1 MDWSNESFRNQ
12 FIKLRKA
19 ILREIE
25 RADASK
31 REEII
36 IDNYNDICLKAV
48 SHDPIAQ
55 DLLAYIF
62 KKGFGNI
69 IPVNYEKYMQWEIL
83 AAGNGNNFAIDK
95 LSLFL
100 SVALNEIMFAED
112 FGYIL
117 VRNELNNQ
125 NYNYIVGK
133 LICEAIA
140 DELRLDPEK
149 LIKDELRH
157 REFEAKIMRVFDRA
171 RKFAIPK
178 VLKFLRN

>member
-1 MDWSNESFRNQ
+1 MEWSSENCRNQ
-12 FIKLRKA
+12 FIKLRKSM
-19 ILREIE
+19 LRKIE
-25 RADASK
+25 RADSGK

-36 IDNYNDICLKAV
+36 IDNYNDVCLKAV
-48 SHDPIAQ
+48 SNDPIAQ

-62 KKGFGNI
+62 KKGFENV

-83 AAGNGNNFAIDK
+83 AAGSGNNFAIDK

-100 SVALNEIMFAED
+100 NVALNEIMFAED

-117 VRNELNNQ
+117 VRNELNNK

-140 DELRLDPEK
+140 DELRLVPEK

-157 REFEAKIMRVFDRA
+157 QEFEAKIMRTFDRA

-178 VLKFLRN
+178 VLKFLRS